1 MMLMETRRFEKQPE
15 LVKMQKVAT
24 VLMWIS
30 WVLFFVAMLGAGNFF
45 LVGEKLILVMLYIL
59 RVAAV
64 GLLLS
69 FSLFSLI
76 SFKLKTLKETGW
88 QLFLTGGFLITY
100 LLLSMR
106 LFY

>member
-1 MMLMETRRFEKQPE
+1 MEERHFEKQPG
-15 LVKMQKVAT
+15 LVKIHKVAT

-30 WVLFFVAMLGAGNFF
+30 WALFFVAMLGTFHFF
-45 LVGEKLILVMLYIL
+45 LAGEQLLLVMLSIIA
-59 RVAAV
+59 VAAV
-64 GLLLS
+64 GFLLS
-69 FSLFSLI
+69 FSLFSWV
-76 SFKLKTLKETGW
+76 SFQLRTVNETGW

>member
-1 MMLMETRRFEKQPE
+1 MEERRFEKQPG
-15 LVKMQKVAT
+15 LVKMHKVAT

-30 WVLFFVAMLGAGNFF
+30 WVLVFFTMLAMVYSLSPDGRMLLF
-45 LVGEKLILVMLYIL
+45 MLYIL
-59 RVAAV
+59 AAAAV
-64 GLLLS
+64 GFILS
-69 FSLFSLI
+69 FSLFSWI
-76 SFKLKTLKETGW
+76 SFQLKTVNETGW